1 MSNLRLTR
9 EMKDSML
16 GLIKAFAGNNPVVK
30 VDEQYYLRF
39 DAINMTTKGV
49 VFFYKGTAL
58 MEYPANIGKG
68 ESVSFTGMDGLNAF
82 GLD

>member
-1 MSNLRLTR
+1 
-9 EMKDSML
+9 
-16 GLIKAFAGNNPVVK
+16 
-30 VDEQYYLRF
+30 
-39 DAINMTTKGV
+39 MTTKGV

-82 GLD
+82 GLAHRSL